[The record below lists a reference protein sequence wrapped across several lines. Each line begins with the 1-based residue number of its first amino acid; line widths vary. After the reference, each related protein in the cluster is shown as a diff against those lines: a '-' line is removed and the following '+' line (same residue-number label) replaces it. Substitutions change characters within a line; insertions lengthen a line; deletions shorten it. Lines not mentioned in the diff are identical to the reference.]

1 MTGRASLGW
10 SALARRSTGRT
21 SCLAPNNAENQSM
34 NPGWLALALAVLLPL
49 HPRLQARLL
58 RISFERIAAMDRR

>member
-1 MTGRASLGW
+1 
-10 SALARRSTGRT
+10 
-21 SCLAPNNAENQSM
+21 M

-58 RISFERIAAMDRR
+58 RISFERIPEQSTYGSLVCSQ